1 MKVVPSMNSA
11 IPIASAAIPGS
22 VETMRLVRYDDAY
35 SIMVG
40 TAELMND
47 RHRDSERA
55 LATVTCTQLEGNP
68 APKILIG
75 GLGMGFTLRAA
86 LDALGPQAEVVVAE
100 LMPAVIAW
108 ASGPLSHLFAGSLD
122 DPRVTVVEADVNRLI
137 QSGQAQYDAILLD
150 VDNGPKGLTRR
161 ENDRLYDGWGLKR
174 AHYALRPGGILA
186 VWSGGPDRRFKKRL
200 RRFGFDVEEHRYPTH
215 PGGRR
220 HVLWIAVRTDE
231 QAGAGQRNG

>member
-1 MKVVPSMNSA
+1 MSSA
-11 IPIASAAIPGS
+11 TPVASAAIPGS
-22 VETMRLVRYDDAY
+22 VETMHLVRYDDAY
-35 SIMVG
+35 SILVG

-55 LATVTCTQLEGNP
+55 LATVTCARLEENTTP
-68 APKILIG
+68 TLLIG

-86 LDALGPQAEVVVAE
+86 LDALGPQARVVVAE

-108 ASGPLSHLFAGSLD
+108 ARGPLTHLFDGSLD
-122 DPRVTVVEADVNRLI
+122 DPRVTLVEADVNRLI
-137 QSGQAQYDAILLD
+137 QSGSAQFDAILLD

-161 ENDRLYDGWGLKR
+161 ENDRLYDTWGLKR

-186 VWSGGPDRRFKKRL
+186 VWSGGPDRRFKARL
-200 RRFGFDVEEHRYPTH
+200 RRFGFDVEELRYPAH

-220 HVLWIAVRTDE
+220 HVLWIAVRTDIP
-231 QAGAGQRNG
+231 G